1 MNVLNTARQHRRTLK
16 HRLLLCG
23 VLLIPATAPA
33 ADALTA
39 EAPFSLPEQL
49 AAEIASMLCEDSQ
62 YLSCTTRT
70 AGRCML
76 EMGLV
81 AGKCA
86 RSFAGTSTDNEPK
99 ALASDLTS
107 CLLQDHAALIDFDAT
122 GVARCLTEA
131 GP

>member
-1 MNVLNTARQHRRTLK
+1 MNALNALRPHRRTLT

-23 VLLIPATAPA
+23 VLMVPLPVLA
-33 ADALTA
+33 ADAPTA
-39 EAPFSLPEQL
+39 EQAFGLPEQL
-49 AAEIASMLCEDSQ
+49 AAEIASLLCEDSQ

-70 AGRCML
+70 EGRCML

-86 RSFAGTSTDNEPK
+86 RSLADGTAKLKPA
-99 ALASDLTS
+99 ALASELTS
-107 CLLQDHAALIDFDAT
+107 CLLQDHATLIDFDAT
-122 GVARCLTEA
+122 GLARCLSDN